1 MAQPELLW
9 AAAGLMLL
17 GVAVSACVRCQLY
30 GKALPWGPWV
40 AVGGCFPPGVSH
52 LRGVVLLEKR
62 RFRGGLR
69 AAFWYPK
76 GCKKGGDRIFSGA
89 CCDLARGNGF
99 RLNEGRFWL
108 DMRKKSF
115 TVRVVRLWNRLPGEW
130 WMPHPWRHPKVRLDQ
145 ALSS

>member
-1 MAQPELLW
+1 MTWKGGQGWSWGEVTALLTAVFQAGCGWAMAQPELLW

-30 GKALPWGPWV
+30 GKALPWGLWV

-99 RLNEGRFWL
+99 RLKEGRCRL
-108 DMRKKSF
+108 GKRKKLF
-115 TVRVVRLWNRLPGEW
+115 
-130 WMPHPWRHPKVRLDQ
+130 Q
-145 ALSS
+145 